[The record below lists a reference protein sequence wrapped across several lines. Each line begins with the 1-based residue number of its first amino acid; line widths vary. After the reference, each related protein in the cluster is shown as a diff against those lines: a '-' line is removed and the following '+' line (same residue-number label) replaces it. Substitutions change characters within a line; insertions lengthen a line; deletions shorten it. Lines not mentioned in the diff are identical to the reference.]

1 MEWTAYSFECA
12 DVDARESLLQW
23 FDEAHPID
31 VPDDADHVHGLLV
44 EGDGAERKADLAW
57 IAEYCYVLTNQ
68 PVSGLLVESAEY
80 WARAVV
86 ATLDSR
92 SETCTEAVLYNADGD
107 SGTVTES
114 ARYEGVEGLS
124 GQDMLYRFAM
134 DHQFRF
140 RAYAHAPPEP
150 MVTPAFGAFDAVVG
164 MGWGSDEMEEFEA
177 DTGVAPTAQGLELLE
192 SDPVLEEG
200 EFYEAA
206 ENADVDEPADEVDDE

>member
-1 MEWTAYSFECA
+1 VEWTAYSFDCGDA
-12 DVDARESLLQW
+12 NARESLVQW
-23 FDEAHPID
+23 FDDAHPID
-31 VPDDADHVHGLLV
+31 VPDDVDHLHGDLL
-44 EGDGAERKADLAW
+44 DGNDAELKADLAW

-68 PVSGLLVESAEY
+68 QVAGLLVESAEF
-80 WARAVV
+80 WDRAVV
-86 ATLDSR
+86 ATLDSGT
-92 SETCTEAVLYNADGD
+92 ETCTEAVLYDADPD

-164 MGWGSDEMEEFEA
+164 MGWGSEEMADFEA

-192 SDPVLEEG
+192 TDPVLDEG
-200 EFYEAA
+200 EFYDA
-206 ENADVDEPADEVDDE
+206 VDDE